1 MKFQVLKPRPR
12 TPALLNLQR
21 RVVYTL
27 FSIYTHYGEE
37 AMYEVLDHAAESLPR
52 RQEEEGCQGHE
63 TTQGPAGISTF
74 CDGSCNKENTDAVS
88 TLPDESTPIE

>member
-52 RQEEEGCQGHE
+52 RDDQPVQCQHCSTWTNRLSGCCHLHEAHLEEEQ
-63 TTQGPAGISTF
+63 
-74 CDGSCNKENTDAVS
+74 
-88 TLPDESTPIE
+88 